1 MQKLEGFDSSVH
13 PSTRITAPQKYDL
26 KGPQDPVSH
35 DPTKEVKMSIS
46 FLTCDVV
53 DNQLEASAL
62 NLISYLLCDTA
73 NSPLYKALLESG
85 LAPSYSPGNGFEA
98 HYKEGLFNLG
108 VQGRFF
114 YSLLY
119 KFGAFFK
126 YLFFWK

>member
-1 MQKLEGFDSSVH
+1 
-13 PSTRITAPQKYDL
+13 
-26 KGPQDPVSH
+26 
-35 DPTKEVKMSIS
+35 MSIS

-108 VQGRFF
+108 VQGI
-114 YSLLY
+114 
-119 KFGAFFK
+119 GAEDVEEIERVIMETLQQVKEEGFDK
-126 YLFFWK
+126 ELVEGALH

>member
-1 MQKLEGFDSSVH
+1 
-13 PSTRITAPQKYDL
+13 
-26 KGPQDPVSH
+26 
-35 DPTKEVKMSIS
+35 MSIS

-114 YSLLY
+114 NLCFTTLEHFSNIYSFGNSIGIGAEDVEEIERVIMETLQQVKEEGFDKGKLMRG
-119 KFGAFFK
+119 KFF
-126 YLFFWK
+126 L